1 MSSEM
6 LPIAMEHKSINEE
19 EDQALLLTKFH
30 FQDERYSS
38 AENIDAAA
46 SKVTLI
52 PNVIRKFLS
61 TSRKNLS
68 T

>member
-19 EDQALLLTKFH
+19 EDQALLLTNFH
-30 FQDERYSS
+30 FQDERYNS
-38 AENIDAAA
+38 AENIDAAQ
-46 SKVTLI
+46 SRVTLI
-52 PNVIRKFLS
+52 PNIIRKFLS